1 MVPRYN
7 RPGNGAAIKGAA
19 RSAGRCVPTIAE
31 VSREPFIDFAASAG
45 KPESIFGP
53 MHQTVEEDFFLRV
66 RRRLFLAVSC
76 AQDMRKGPRAR
87 AQGRMGAQIKGRKHP
102 RGGASL
108 KIKQMRILLFSRH
121 SSQMF
126 FVLTIEI
133 ESIFSHCKSIAT
145 SRWRKVGTMKFA
157 MATS

>member
-7 RPGNGAAIKGAA
+7 RPGNGAAIKGGA

-31 VSREPFIDFAASAG
+31 VSWGNLSSTSQHRPANRNRFS
-45 KPESIFGP
+45 GP

-66 RRRLFLAVSC
+66 RRRLFLAVFY

-108 KIKQMRILLFSRH
+108 KIKQMQILLFSRH

-126 FVLTIEI
+126 FVLTMEI
-133 ESIFSHCKSIAT
+133 ESIFCH
-145 SRWRKVGTMKFA
+145 
-157 MATS
+157 